1 MKFQLIG
8 VNHRTAPVE
17 VRERLA
23 IPESRLPEACKKL
36 AEHPSVAEGMIVST
50 CNRVEFIANMRNGA
64 GDLREFLREYFAV
77 DLGQFENHLYEFRED
92 EAVRHVF
99 RVAAS
104 LDSMVV
110 GEPQILGQVKEA
122 YATARAVGAV
132 RAQLDQLLTRAF
144 AVAKRV
150 RTETAVGSS
159 SVSIASVAVELAKKI
174 FGSLNGKSV
183 YLVGAGKMSELA
195 ARHLLAHGATSIFV
209 ANRTYDRAIRLAQKF
224 DGQAIEFSR
233 LYDSCER
240 ADIVITSTGSPKF
253 IFRPE
258 HGEKLMALR
267 RNRPMFFIDI
277 AVPRDV
283 DPALN
288 KLDGIFVYDIDDLQQ
303 AVSSHVADRK
313 KEADKAEAIVDGEVE
328 KFQARLQSLDVVP
341 TIVSL
346 QDHLETIRQAEIDR
360 VRGRLGSMTAD
371 QELAVEALTR
381 GIVNKIMHTP
391 ISTLKTAARDPESTT
406 VIDLVR
412 RLFNLHNEDR
422 EHKEDREKE
431 TAASKSVSRSARGP
445 GGKD

>member
-1 MKFQLIG
+1 MKLQLIG
-8 VNHRTAPVE
+8 INHKTAPVE

-23 IPESRLPEACKKL
+23 IPESRLAEACKKL
-36 AEHPSVAEGMIVST
+36 AEHPAVAEGMIVST
-50 CNRVEFIANMRNGA
+50 CNRVEFIAHMQNGS
-64 GDLREFLREYFAV
+64 GDLREFLREYFEV
-77 DLGQFENHLYEFRED
+77 DLGQFESHLYEFRED

-132 RAQLDQLLTRAF
+132 SAQLDQLLTRAF

-159 SVSIASVAVELAKKI
+159 SVSIASVAVELAEKI
-174 FGSLNGKSV
+174 FGNLNGKSV

-195 ARHLLAHGATSIFV
+195 ARHLLAHGAASLFV
-209 ANRTYDRAIRLAQKF
+209 ANRTYDRAIRMAQKF
-224 DGQAIEFSR
+224 NGQAIEFSR
-233 LYDSCER
+233 LYDTCDR
-240 ADIVITSTGSPKF
+240 ADIVITSTGSPHF
-253 IFRPE
+253 IFRRE

-267 RNRPMFFIDI
+267 RNKPMFFIDI

-283 DPALN
+283 DPEMN

-303 AVSSHVADRK
+303 AVSSHVSDRK
-313 KEADKAEAIVDGEVE
+313 KEAEKAEAIVNDEVE
-328 KFQARLQSLDVVP
+328 KFQARLQALDVVP

-360 VRGRLGSMTAD
+360 VRGRLGSMTTD
-371 QELAVEALTR
+371 QEPAVEALTR

-412 RLFNLHNEDR
+412 RLFNLHNKDE
-422 EHKEDREKE
+422 EKE
-431 TAASKSVSRSARGP
+431 SAVSKSIRGQGP
-445 GGKD
+445 EKGPED